1 MSTALV
7 TGGSSGIGLA
17 FAHALAARGD
27 DLVLVARDAARLEKA
42 AQQLRD
48 RHQVG
53 VETLSADLTA
63 EEGIRTVEAFIDAHE
78 IGALVNNAG
87 FAAHTDL
94 LGADWSAQAAAL
106 NAMALAVLVLSGAAA
121 RQMIGRGGGEIV
133 NVSSINA
140 LIDADV
146 YSATK
151 RWVIGYTEAL
161 AGRLAGT
168 GVHTTVVLPG
178 WVRTN
183 YHAAAGMRRPHLPGW
198 AWTSPEQVVS
208 EALAAVAAGRV
219 QVTPKTI
226 WKVAGWM
233 LRHGPAWLPRRV
245 AAGVRRG
252 HDRQGVR

>member
-17 FAHALAARGD
+17 FADALAARGD
-27 DLVLVARDAARLEKA
+27 DLVLVARDTARLEA
-42 AQQLRD
+42 AARQLRG
-48 RHQVG
+48 RHRVT
-53 VETLSADLTA
+53 VETLSADLTSLD
-63 EEGIRTVEAFIDAHE
+63 GIRSVESFIESHE
-78 IGALVNNAG
+78 IATLVNNAG

-94 LGADWSAQAAAL
+94 LGADWSGQVDAL
-106 NAMALAVLVLSGAAA
+106 NAMALAVLVLSGAAG
-121 RQMIGRGGGEIV
+121 RQMTGRGAGEIV

-161 AGRLAGT
+161 AGRLSGT
-168 GVHTTVVLPG
+168 GVHATVVLPG

-198 AWTSPEQVVS
+198 AWTSPGQVAA

-219 QVTPKTI
+219 QVTPKAI
-226 WKVAGWM
+226 WKVAGWV

-252 HDRQGVR
+252 HDKQGAR